1 MKSSSAIIASSEVS
15 SIEFEGELKLI
26 KNFFSS
32 RKDTYRLVDHF
43 MLIKKETK
51 IGQVDYK

>member
-1 MKSSSAIIASSEVS
+1 MKSSSVIERGSEVS
-15 SIEFEGELKLI
+15 TVEFEGELKLI

-43 MLIKKETK
+43 MLIKKETNVGK
-51 IGQVDYK
+51 VDYK